1 MNKMSGLNKIVM
13 KFRYIQ
19 SDNYSYKLLAKQAN
33 YIFTE
38 NLFLRSQIT
47 SERQKKN
54 YTEWRKQI
62 LLNIKNDEISN
73 HTTHG

>member
-62 LLNIKNDEISN
+62 RLNMKNDEISN

>member
-19 SDNYSYKLLAKQAN
+19 SDNYSYKLLVKQAN

-62 LLNIKNDEISN
+62 RLNMKNDEISN